1 MNDRILKSLMR
12 NYLDDYGIKE
22 KDESTAFEHFCNY
35 TLFTHNCPDAYKS
48 DKFLY
53 RSVHTGEGGDN
64 AIDGILITINDIV
77 VTDMQQLKDII
88 DNKRFEASFFFVQ
101 AKTSSCFDSGE
112 MLKTGIG
119 IQDFFKKDY
128 DDFIGNKKIKKYK
141 EMADYI
147 FSQSLHHKHSPLCF
161 VYFAT
166 CGKWIEDPKLMDVRQ
181 KCEDLISTLNYFN
194 QVKYI
199 PIDAVKLASIYKEIS
214 NAISREII
222 ISKAVPFPPNIRGV
236 DNAYLGL
243 VSAEEYLKLITD
255 EDGYLQNGLFYE
267 NVRSYLGENPVNK
280 EIADTICDKDKYIQF
295 PILNNG
301 VTIVT
306 KSLRPSGD
314 KYTLTDFQIV
324 NGCQTSN
331 EIYRNREAI
340 KPDMMLP
347 IKIVCTDNPEL
358 ITDVIRTTNRQTQVL
373 DEAFESLKTFHKQLQ
388 DFYNSFKNTDRIYYE
403 RRSHEYDNN
412 ADKVKRSNIVSMTIQ
427 LYAFISMFMG
437 EPHSVHRYYGE
448 ILKAYRQ
455 KVFQPEHI
463 LFAYYVS
470 AWTLHKIENSIR
482 EGEVKGRFRK
492 YRYHFLFMIQI
503 YIRKNLKMKE
513 LPRMNSNAMDRFCK
527 KIYDVVSDSQNLGA
541 MLRLFSDMIIESEKE
556 MKDFKLEGNPL
567 SHIRE
572 FTSKLQSKVENSS
585 V

>member
-1 MNDRILKSLMR
+1 MKD
-12 NYLDDYGIKE
+12 YLDDYNVNEKKE
-22 KDESTAFEHFCNY
+22 SIAFEHFCNY
-35 TLFTHNCPDAYKS
+35 TLFTHNCPDAYKN

-53 RSVHTGEGGDN
+53 KTVHTGDGGDN
-64 AIDGILITINDIV
+64 AIDGILITVNDIV
-77 VTDMQQLKDII
+77 VTNMQQLKDVI
-88 DNKRFEASFFFVQ
+88 DKRRFEASFFFVQ

-119 IQDFFKKDY
+119 VQDFFKN
-128 DDFIGNKKIKKYK
+128 DFAEFKGNKKVKKYK

-147 FSQSLHHKHSPLCF
+147 FSQSLYHKHSPLCYI
-161 VYFAT
+161 YFAT
-166 CGKWIEDPKLMDVRQ
+166 CGKWIEDAHLMSVRQ
-181 KCEDLISTLNYFN
+181 KCEDMIFSLNYFG

-199 PIDAVKLASIYKEIS
+199 PIDAVKLSSIYKEIS
-214 NAISREII
+214 NAISREIL
-222 ISKAVPFPPNIRGV
+222 ISRAVSFPPNIKGV

-243 VSAEEYLKLITD
+243 VSADEYLKLITD

-280 EIADTICDKDKYIQF
+280 EIADTICDNEKYIQF

-331 EIYRNREAI
+331 EIYRNRESI
-340 KPDMMLP
+340 KSDMMLP

-358 ITDVIRTTNRQTQVL
+358 INDVIRTTNRQTQVL

-388 DFYNSFKNTDRIYYE
+388 DFYNSFKTNDRIYYE
-403 RRSHEYDNN
+403 RRSHEYDSNT
-412 ADKVKRSNIVSMTIQ
+412 DKVKRSNVVSMTIQ

-470 AWTLHKIENSIR
+470 AWTLHKIEDAIR
-482 EGEVKGRFRK
+482 KGEVAGRFRK

-503 YIRKNLKMKE
+503 YIRKILKMKE
-513 LPRMNSNAMDRFCK
+513 LPRMNSNAMERFCN
-527 KIYDVVSDSQNLGA
+527 KIYEVVSDSQNMGA
-541 MLRLFSDMIIESEKE
+541 MLRLFSDMIIKSESE
-556 MKDFKLEGNPL
+556 MKNLQLGGNHF
-567 SHIRE
+567 SHIKE
-572 FTSKLQSKVENSS
+572 FTLNLQSKVEQSS
-585 V
+585 I